1 MSSAHGPDE
10 GNRVSKHP
18 TDALRALIADSHRTF
33 AEVLAAGLGVEG
45 RFAAADVAFSPS
57 HARYLLRARR
67 YDILVLDPGRDVGS
81 WMKFLRVVVGEQPTL
96 IVAVISE
103 LRDINLVIE
112 VLALGVRTWL
122 SKDTSFD
129 GFLHAIDEAVMGR
142 TTLPAALLRAVLRE
156 LLARPAT
163 PKTAPSFLDE
173 LTPRQCEVLRC
184 LAVGM
189 SRAEIAD
196 QMRLSPNTV
205 RTHVQEVLRK
215 AGVHST
221 LAAVARARAVLG
233 NPPDAPD
240 GSGD

>member
-1 MSSAHGPDE
+1 MSSAHAPDE
-10 GNRVSKHP
+10 SGRVSQRS

-57 HARYLLRARR
+57 HARYLLTAGR
-67 YDILVLDPGRDVGS
+67 YDILVLDPGRDVGG
-81 WMKFLRVVVGEQPTL
+81 WMKFLRAVVGEQPTL

-103 LRDINLVIE
+103 LRDINLIIE
-112 VLALGVRTWL
+112 ALALGVRTWL

-142 TTLPAALLRAVLRE
+142 TTLPAALLRAALRE
-156 LLARPAT
+156 LLARSAT
-163 PKTAPSFLDE
+163 PRAAPSFLDE

-221 LAAVARARAVLG
+221 LAAVARARAVLA
-233 NPPDAPD
+233 NLPEPPD
-240 GSGD
+240 GSQD